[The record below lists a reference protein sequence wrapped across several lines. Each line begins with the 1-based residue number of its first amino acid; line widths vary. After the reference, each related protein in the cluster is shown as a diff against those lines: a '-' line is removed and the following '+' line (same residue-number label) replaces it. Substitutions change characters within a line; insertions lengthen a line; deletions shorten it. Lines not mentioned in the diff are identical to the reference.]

1 MHWASSI
8 QTSRLMLIRRCNS
21 PLTASQPKFQFKNFI
36 LKDDWTDTCDIW
48 NRTFVDPPQLLAKL
62 RALCPDVRS
71 WGIVPLLTVHRSQHL
86 PSDGAKWI
94 LSNQ

>member
-1 MHWASSI
+1 MHWARSI

-62 RALCPDVRS
+62 RALSV
-71 WGIVPLLTVHRSQHL
+71 QM
-86 PSDGAKWI
+86 
-94 LSNQ
+94 